1 MAPPDRGDGNG
12 RSWLDKAIALAQ
24 PPVSLADNAPGLSS
38 GIGWNL
44 LGFVT
49 IALAGLLLNIA
60 VAGFYDATT
69 LGYFNII
76 LSVYIV
82 GGQLAA
88 FGIQYST
95 LYHVSVLADEPEE
108 AASAIQAA
116 LLAVAVISALVCALI
131 WLGNAAFT
139 GNPALA
145 SAMVYALPGLFLFP
159 LNKTMLAALNG
170 GRRMGLFALFNA
182 GRVAIVVV
190 AVVLAGIAGVLG
202 ESLSGC
208 LSIAEGLLFLGLVVA
223 NRAAFRT
230 AAKASRLRSW
240 LRRHLQFGSRGM
252 LGGLIAEANSRID
265 VLVLGL
271 FASSSAVG
279 VYSVGAMFAEGLLQ
293 LVMVLRV
300 NLDPV
305 LARLIAEKHLADL
318 RRLIDWAKRL
328 GYVAMTVAG
337 LGAILAYPVIVPILF
352 DWSTYADS
360 WLVFAILTCGI
371 MLSAGFVPFG
381 GLLQQSR
388 NPLSQTAFSATMA
401 SLNLLGNL
409 LLAPFFGMIGSALGT
424 ALAQSTFP
432 LVLNRFAKARL
443 NLTI

>member
-1 MAPPDRGDGNG
+1 MASPDRGDGNG
-12 RSWLDKAIALAQ
+12 GSWLDKAIALAK

-44 LGFVT
+44 VGFVT
-49 IALAGLLLNIA
+49 IAVAGLLLNIA
-60 VAGFYDATT
+60 VAGFYDART

-95 LYHVSVLADEPEE
+95 LYHVSVLAGEPEE

-116 LLAVAVISALVCALI
+116 LLGVGFLSALVCALI

-139 GNPALA
+139 GNPALG

-170 GRRMGLFALFNA
+170 SRRMGLFALFNA
-182 GRVAIVVV
+182 GRVALIVV
-190 AVVLAGIAGVLG
+190 AVVLAGVAGVAG
-202 ESLSGC
+202 DSLPGC

-230 AAKASRLRSW
+230 AASRRRSW
-240 LRRHLQFGSRGM
+240 LARHFQFGSRGM
-252 LGGLIAEANSRID
+252 LGGLIAEANTRID

-318 RRLIDWAKRL
+318 RRLIDWAKTI
-328 GYVAMTVAG
+328 GYVAMTTAG

-388 NPLSQTAFSATMA
+388 NPLSQTAFSATMG

-409 LLAPFFGMIGSALGT
+409 LLAPFFGMIGSACGT
-424 ALAQSTFP
+424 ALAQSMFP
-432 LVLNRFAKARL
+432 LVLSRFAKAKL